1 MNAIRARLAHMG
13 IFVRDREKMVK
24 FYTDVLGLMVTDEGR
39 GARRRMHLTFMSA
52 DPDEHHQVVLVTG
65 RPEDSGFNPI
75 NQVSF
80 LVESLGQLR
89 EVHQRALDR
98 GATAMRTVSHGNAWS
113 IYFLDPEGNALE
125 AYLHTPFYVPQP
137 HGEPLDLEKSDD
149 EILHATEAAC
159 AKDPGF
165 MSRARRLRRRCERGW
180 RA

>member
-1 MNAIRARLAHMG
+1 MTAIRARLAHMG

-24 FYTDVLGLMVTDEGR
+24 FYSDVLGLMITDEGETST
-39 GARRRMHLTFMSA
+39 GGVHLTFMSA
-52 DPDEHHQVVLVTG
+52 DPGEHHQVVLVTG

-80 LVESLGQLR
+80 LVDSLGQLR
-89 EVHQRALDR
+89 EVHRRALDR

-113 IYFLDPEGNALE
+113 IYFLDPEGNRLE

-149 EILHATEAAC
+149 EILHATQAAC
-159 AKDPGF
+159 SKKPGF
-165 MSRARRLRRRCERGW
+165 MPREAFAAKVAARLAG
-180 RA
+180 

>member
-24 FYTDVLGLMVTDEGR
+24 FYTEVLGLVVTDEGR
-39 GARRRMHLTFMSA
+39 GGAPGTHLTFMSA
-52 DPDEHHQVVLVTG
+52 DPGEHHQVVLVTG

-80 LVESLGQLR
+80 LVELLAQLR
-89 EVHQRALDR
+89 EVHRRALDR

-113 IYFLDPEGNALE
+113 IYFLDPEGNRLE

-137 HGEPLDLEKSDD
+137 HGEPLDLGMSDD

-165 MSRARRLRRRCERGW
+165 MPREAFAATMAARLAG
-180 RA
+180 

>member
-24 FYTDVLGLMVTDEGR
+24 FYTEVLGLMVTDEGPGR
-39 GARRRMHLTFMSA
+39 APGMHLTFMSA
-52 DPDEHHQVVLVTG
+52 DADEHHQVVLVTG
-65 RPEDSGFNPI
+65 RPEDNGFNPI

-89 EVHQRALDR
+89 EVHKRALAG
-98 GATAMRTVSHGNAWS
+98 GASDMRVVSHGNAWS
-113 IYFLDPEGNALE
+113 IYFRDPEGNTLE

-137 HGEPLDLEKSDD
+137 HGEPLDLSMSDD

-165 MSRARRLRRRCERGW
+165 MSQPAFAESVRARLG
-180 RA
+180 A